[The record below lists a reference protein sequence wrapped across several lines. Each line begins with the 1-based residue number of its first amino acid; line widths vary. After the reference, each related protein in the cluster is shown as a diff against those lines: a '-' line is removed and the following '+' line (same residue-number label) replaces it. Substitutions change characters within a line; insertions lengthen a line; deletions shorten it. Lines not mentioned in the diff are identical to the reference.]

1 VSELDPAWTSGLR
14 ADALEGCPQGA
25 IDAAR
30 RAYRSPGRVYHTWN
44 HILACLVEFKALSFE
59 RPRPV
64 FLAILFHDAIYIP
77 GRKDN
82 EEKSAQLARMAL
94 SGADALPDE
103 EIAVV
108 ERMILLTAAHQS
120 HAGKVSTDEAKFL
133 DIDLAILGKPW
144 PAYEEYMNGIRKEY
158 TPAVVPASAYRAGR
172 IAYLRRL
179 ARAPSIFITGER
191 ESMWGEQARANISRE
206 AGMLKAEQG
215 FGERVFA
222 KLFTRFR

>member
-1 VSELDPAWTSGLR
+1 MSELDPAWTSGLR

-44 HILACLVEFKALSFE
+44 HILACLVEFKALNFE
-59 RPRPV
+59 RPRAV

-77 GRKDN
+77 GHKDN
-82 EEKSAQLARMAL
+82 EAQSAQLARMAL
-94 SGADALPDE
+94 SGTDGLPE
-103 EIAVV
+103 AEVAAI

-120 HAGKVSTDEAKFL
+120 HGGKLTPDEAKFL

-158 TPAVVPASAYRAGR
+158 TPGVVPAAAYRAGR
-172 IAYLRRL
+172 IAYLQRL
-179 ARAPSIFITGER
+179 SRSPSIFVTGER

-215 FGERVFA
+215 FTERVLSRLLA
-222 KLFTRFR
+222 LFR